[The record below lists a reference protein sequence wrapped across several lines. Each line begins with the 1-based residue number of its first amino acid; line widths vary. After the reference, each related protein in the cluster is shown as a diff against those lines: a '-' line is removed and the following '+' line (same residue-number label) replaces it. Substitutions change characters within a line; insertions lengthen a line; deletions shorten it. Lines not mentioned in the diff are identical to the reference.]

1 MGILLLIIGLF
12 GIAFFK
18 DTIGSMLW
26 LAVGYVWVKIETL
39 IDVVTGK

>member
-26 LAVGYVWVKIETL
+26 NVIGYVWIKIETL
-39 IDVVTGK
+39 IEAVAGK